1 MRRYLSI
8 ILTGLIVIAVLVGLS
23 ALGLVEFDR
32 PPESESSP
40 RRTSYNPGPTGTRA
54 LYQLLEGSG
63 ARVARWREGYQDLPE
78 RASDSLL
85 ILVGPFSEGQL
96 PSKSETKALQSFLIS
111 GGRLLVVSRAP
122 RAEFDDAAI
131 HITSKAREEDW
142 TASSDDIVDAES
154 EALIVQPTE
163 LTRGLKGLQL
173 SRLAARLRFEP
184 PPPAPAPTDDED
196 TAALT
201 SPVVHLGDKDGAV
214 VADFD
219 YGEGRVVFLSD
230 PFVIANNGI
239 ARGANLTLVLNLIHT
254 LGGNERTI
262 LFDEA
267 HHGYRRA
274 RNPLFSYFRGTPVL
288 WALVQ
293 LLLLA
298 FLVAYTYGRRFARP
312 LPLPQIDRH
321 SPLEFVGSMANLQQV
336 AAARD
341 LALENIFPR
350 FRAQLCRALG
360 VSVRADSFEIAS
372 TLSHRQLRTP
382 KSHEVTR
389 DELNTLLRDS
399 ERALAGEPISD
410 ERLVTL
416 VARMR
421 QISGWLKGSTPR

>member
-1 MRRYLSI
+1 
-8 ILTGLIVIAVLVGLS
+8 
-23 ALGLVEFDR
+23 
-32 PPESESSP
+32 
-40 RRTSYNPGPTGTRA
+40 
-54 LYQLLEGSG
+54 
-63 ARVARWREGYQDLPE
+63 
-78 RASDSLL
+78 
-85 ILVGPFSEGQL
+85 
-96 PSKSETKALQSFLIS
+96 
-111 GGRLLVVSRAP
+111 VSRAP

-184 PPPAPAPTDDED
+184 PAAAPTPTPTPAPIDEEE

-230 PFVIANNGI
+230 PFVVANNGI
-239 ARGANLTLVLNLIHT
+239 ARGANLTLVLNLIHM
-254 LGGNERTI
+254 LGGKERAI

-267 HHGYRRA
+267 HHGYRQT

-288 WALVQ
+288 WALGQ

-298 FLVAYTYGRRFARP
+298 FLVAFTYGRRFARP
-312 LPLPQIDRH
+312 LPLPQVDRH

-360 VSVRADSFEIAS
+360 VSVRAESLEIAS

-382 KSHEVTR
+382 KSHEVSR

-421 QISGWLKGSTPR
+421 QISGWLKGSTPG